1 MTLLAL
7 ATVPSASQIVSE
19 LNTTL
24 ELVYAALQHGVSK
37 AKAHFRKSGIGVDQ
51 EKQAFSSIVRLHAK
65 QFLKKRN
72 LESAELEQA
81 NLCGIWLRVG
91 PYHLKVWRISD
102 EDLQKAQ
109 VPASDLF
116 EQFPFVQDGEPI
128 PLTHLRIYLQFPDSG
143 RLSLYLAYPKYE
155 DPKSTECFWL
165 IPVPE
170 SAGKSKGNQQKTR
183 KTKPFTQTQLWQKPS

>member
-1 MTLLAL
+1 MTFT
-7 ATVPSASQIVSE
+7 TVPSAAQTVSE

-24 ELVYAALQHGVSK
+24 ELVYAALKHGVSK
-37 AKAHFRKSGIGVDQ
+37 AKDHFRKSGIGVDQ

-102 EDLQKAQ
+102 EDLEKAQ
-109 VPASDLF
+109 IPASDLF
-116 EQFPFVQDGEPI
+116 EQFQFVQDGEPVGLI
-128 PLTHLRIYLQFPDSG
+128 QLRTYWQLADSG
-143 RLSLYLAYPKYE
+143 NLSLYLAYPKYE
-155 DPKSTECFWL
+155 DPKSTECVWL
-165 IPVPE
+165 VSVPKPT
-170 SAGKSKGNQQKTR
+170 GKSPNKTPRSR
-183 KTKPFTQTQLWQKPS
+183 KREGFTQTQLEL

>member
-1 MTLLAL
+1 LAFTTVSSAAQTL
-7 ATVPSASQIVSE
+7 SE

-24 ELVYAALQHGVSK
+24 ELVYAALEYGLSK
-37 AKAHFRKSGIGVDQ
+37 AKYHFQRSGIGVDQ
-51 EKQAFSSIVRLHAK
+51 EKQAFSSMVRLHAK

-116 EQFPFVQDGEPI
+116 EQFQFVQDGEPI
-128 PLTHLRIYLQFPDSG
+128 SLTHLRIYWQFADSG

-155 DPKSTECFWL
+155 DPKATECFWL
-165 IPVPE
+165 VPVPE
-170 SAGKSKGNQQKTR
+170 PAGRPKSNQQANRKR
-183 KTKPFTQTQLWQKPS
+183 KTSTQTQLWQKPS